1 MKGTLHRHSVTA
13 GQVNAS
19 LLIGSTS
26 EFESVS
32 LALAQK
38 KETTGAMERRKKR
51 DSSLVVCPCYY
62 W

>member
-1 MKGTLHRHSVTA
+1 MKGTLHGHSVTA

-32 LALAQK
+32 PALAQM

-51 DSSLVVCPCYY
+51 DSSLVV
-62 W
+62 

>member
-32 LALAQK
+32 PALVQM

-51 DSSLVVCPCYY
+51 DSFLVV
-62 W
+62 